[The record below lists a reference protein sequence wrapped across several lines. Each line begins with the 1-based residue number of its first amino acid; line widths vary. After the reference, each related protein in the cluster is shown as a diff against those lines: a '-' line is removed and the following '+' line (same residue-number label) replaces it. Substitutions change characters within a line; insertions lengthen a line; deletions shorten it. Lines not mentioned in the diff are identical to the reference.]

1 MSRSATWRTAIR
13 TCVIRIGIFY
23 MIREGD
29 AGWKMSL
36 PPPILKAWAY
46 EHKTRLGHNE
56 SVHNEWTNRVL
67 YRVRH
72 ARSNSP
78 IPCSFIRFQS
88 RTVNPTNIEGPKT
101 YIVSE
106 TSLVKLVGKCT
117 STAATVSGSK
127 GNHNPRRG
135 ETNRVAHSG

>member
-1 MSRSATWRTAIR
+1 MSRSATWRTAIQ

-23 MIREGD
+23 MIREGET
-29 AGWKMSL
+29 GWKML
-36 PPPILKAWAY
+36 LQPPILKAWAY
-46 EHKTRLGHNE
+46 EYKTRLGNNE
-56 SVHNEWTNRVL
+56 SVHHEWKNRVP
-67 YRVRH
+67 YRVRRT
-72 ARSNSP
+72 RSNSP
-78 IPCSFIRFQS
+78 IPFVFVRFQS
-88 RTVNPTNIEGPKT
+88 RTAKPTNIEGPKT

-106 TSLVKLVGKCT
+106 TSLVTLVGKCT